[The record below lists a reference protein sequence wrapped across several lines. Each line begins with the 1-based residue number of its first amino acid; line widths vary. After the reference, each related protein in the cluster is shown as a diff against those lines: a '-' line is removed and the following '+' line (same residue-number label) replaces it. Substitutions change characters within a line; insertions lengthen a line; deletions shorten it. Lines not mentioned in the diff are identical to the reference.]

1 MKEWLTGIESHNE
14 IMNKRLLEDNIEL
27 GNVLVDMYAICGK
40 LEKAPKPIND
50 ISVRDVV
57 SWNALI
63 LGYAEK
69 GHAEKALNSLKKMKL
84 EGQILPKVVQ
94 CFYCWHLLNNN

>member
-1 MKEWLTGIESHNE
+1 MTSIESHNE

-27 GNVLVDMYAICGK
+27 GNVLVDMYLICGK

-57 SWNALI
+57 SWNAFI

-69 GHAEKALNSLKKMKL
+69 TPNSLKIMKL